1 MKILVASDIHGS
13 SYFTKKLVKIIEK
26 QNFDKIILLG
36 DIYYHGPRNKFPK
49 GYNPMKVAELLNQ
62 FSSKIRCVK
71 GNCDSEVDQMIS
83 KFEFEFS
90 IEMTF
95 AHKKFLFTH
104 GHRLNMEAL
113 PKGYSFIFGGHTHVS
128 GIQKIGT
135 TFYVNPG
142 SLSLPKSNTKNSYVV
157 LDETSVSLFELN
169 GNLIDRKNFATKE
182 TITK

>member
-13 SYFTKKLVKIIEK
+13 SYYTKKLVKVIEK
-26 QNFDKIILLG
+26 ENIDKIILLG

-49 GYNPMKVAELLNQ
+49 AYNPMKVAELLNKYA
-62 FSSKIRCVK
+62 SKIRCVK

-90 IEMTF
+90 IEMNF

-104 GHRLNMEAL
+104 GHRLNLEAP

-135 TFYVNPG
+135 TTYVNPG
-142 SLSLPKSNTKNSYVV
+142 SLSLPKLGTANSYVI
-157 LDETSVSLFELN
+157 LEETSVSLFEIS
-169 GNLIDRKNFATKE
+169 GKLIDRINFATKA